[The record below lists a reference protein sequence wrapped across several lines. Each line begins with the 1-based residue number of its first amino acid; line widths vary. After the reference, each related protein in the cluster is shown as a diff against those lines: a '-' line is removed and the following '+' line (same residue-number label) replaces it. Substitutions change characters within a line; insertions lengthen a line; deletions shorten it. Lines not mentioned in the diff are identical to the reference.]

1 MSNRTSTLIDVVAK
15 IDARIKMYKKADAN
29 DPFYQGAIA
38 SLTSLSEE
46 LQDQIISDIS
56 TMENSTN

>member
-1 MSNRTSTLIDVVAK
+1 MDTGTLIDVVAM

-29 DPFYQGAIA
+29 DPFYIGAIA

-46 LQDQIISDIS
+46 LQDKIISDEAA
-56 TMENSTN
+56 METGMGM

>member
-1 MSNRTSTLIDVVAK
+1 MDTGTLIDVVAML
-15 IDARIKMYKKADAN
+15 DARIKMYKKADAN

-46 LQDQIISDIS
+46 LQDKILSDQAS
-56 TMENSTN
+56 METSMGM